1 MLGSMPT
8 RLRAQFPDL
17 ADALQSVSEEERTAL
32 VERVAFVAASI
43 TGVVVPD
50 GSISELGKWAA
61 ELDGA
66 GWTTDSSGEPV
77 QDQASFHR
85 ARAAFAVR
93 DARAVREQPEAAAE
107 SLYESVLAIGLPAV
121 QAHLV

>member
-50 GSISELGKWAA
+50 GSISELENG
-61 ELDGA
+61 
-66 GWTTDSSGEPV
+66 P
-77 QDQASFHR
+77 
-85 ARAAFAVR
+85 
-93 DARAVREQPEAAAE
+93 PN
-107 SLYESVLAIGLPAV
+107 
-121 QAHLV
+121 